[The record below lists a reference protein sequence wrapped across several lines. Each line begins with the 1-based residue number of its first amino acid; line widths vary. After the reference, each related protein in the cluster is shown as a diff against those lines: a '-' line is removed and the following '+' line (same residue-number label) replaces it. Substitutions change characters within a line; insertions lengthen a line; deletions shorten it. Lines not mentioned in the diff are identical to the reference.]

1 MALLECVKPGAKLG
15 QIIFAV
21 DEFWITKERS
31 PNCSMQAIAP
41 PKFKYCLRSATSLD
55 GTL

>member
-21 DEFWITKERS
+21 DESWITKERS
-31 PNCSMQAIAP
+31 PNCSIQAIAAP
-41 PKFKYCLRSATSLD
+41 TLKYCLRSID
-55 GTL
+55 